1 MSIRARLF
9 ITYIV
14 AIIFAVSSVAVLV
27 VWQINRY
34 AETNFAEN
42 AGGQLERIDNVL
54 TLFVENGK
62 SSAAY
67 LAAIP
72 AVLIYNMLGSSLAKY
87 AARLEAFSAEFG
99 AILARQ
105 TEAAAAP
112 RQAAE

>member
-34 AETNFAEN
+34 AEENFAEN

-72 AVLIYNMLGSSLAKY
+72 AVRN
-87 AARLEAFSAEFG
+87 AEN
-99 AILARQ
+99 
-105 TEAAAAP
+105 
-112 RQAAE
+112 